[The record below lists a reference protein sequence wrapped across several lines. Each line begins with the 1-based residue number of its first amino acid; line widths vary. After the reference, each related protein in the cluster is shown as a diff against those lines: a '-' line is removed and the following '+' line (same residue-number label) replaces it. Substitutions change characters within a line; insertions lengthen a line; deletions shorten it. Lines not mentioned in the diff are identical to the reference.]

1 MNYCV
6 SKKGKILIPGRAI
19 DADFRQLVIDHMLS
33 NGGDSLTGYF
43 PALVNSVADHFKL
56 SRSCVAKLGNSACEP
71 QLLILSGRE
80 EILQSISSLKI
91 WIYFKV
97 ENWQSHLCHKTK
109 LAKLYS
115 KKKMPIVPSPQ
126 EHQLLQS
133 VEQLKKDFLAGHG
146 HGGEC

>member
-1 MNYCV
+1 M
-6 SKKGKILIPGRAI
+6 
-19 DADFRQLVIDHMLS
+19 IDHMIS

-80 EILQSISSLKI
+80 EIIQSISSQEI

-97 ENWQSHLCHKTK
+97 
-109 LAKLYS
+109 
-115 KKKMPIVPSPQ
+115 
-126 EHQLLQS
+126 
-133 VEQLKKDFLAGHG
+133 
-146 HGGEC
+146 